1 MCQEMATEWLAG
13 ITTKKNKQGSSM
25 EVNSS
30 GDQNRTAGRDF
41 TENRVQIDKFDG
53 RHTIN
58 IAIPSDTHDE
68 RPLVRAQRKEL
79 NALVALVSD
88 SYRNEAYEIWQKLHA
103 EIGVSSIEEM
113 TVNQYQTAVSFLQ
126 SMLERAKD
134 KDASKALVSLLLR
147 NSEDSELRQKLIR
160 YCHVNFG
167 TGRLNDLTR
176 NQLQM
181 CLSWLDQLTQDI
193 PPSPPREN
201 HSPLDVT
208 TLLRSHAKEF
218 IVIFLIGFLL
228 GSLFF

>member
-1 MCQEMATEWLAG
+1 
-13 ITTKKNKQGSSM
+13 M

-88 SYRNEAYEIWQKLHA
+88 SYGNEAYEIWQKLHA

-134 KDASKALVSLLLR
+134 KDA
-147 NSEDSELRQKLIR
+147 
-160 YCHVNFG
+160 
-167 TGRLNDLTR
+167 
-176 NQLQM
+176 
-181 CLSWLDQLTQDI
+181 
-193 PPSPPREN
+193 
-201 HSPLDVT
+201 
-208 TLLRSHAKEF
+208 
-218 IVIFLIGFLL
+218 
-228 GSLFF
+228 